1 MNTYDFTNVQDCIIK
16 KKKKTQLLCLLEGGV
31 RGSPS
36 MNCSLLSSSAKLFPY
51 TVNNTGSS
59 LACMHVHLEV

>member
-1 MNTYDFTNVQDCIIK
+1 MNTYDFTNVQGCII
-16 KKKKTQLLCLLEGGV
+16 KKKTQLLCLLEGGV

-36 MNCSLLSSSAKLFPY
+36 MNCSLPSSSAKLFPY
-51 TVNNTGSS
+51 TVNNAGSS